1 MGFKILLNN
10 HKLFKS
16 LKITNKRYRSRIPLL
31 YLYHCLWFILKKHIY
46 SLDNFRE
53 CPFWLNTYSDIHYC
67 RCINL
72 IWMCRCH
79 HGYNILS
86 VVFCCV
92 HWFLISVHYSLSSVL
107 LFFFCFFNQII
118 QFSDLQTRITTQHFF
133 IIIVLHIHWR
143 YGLKLFFFLN

>member
-1 MGFKILLNN
+1 MKQLLYFYSMGFKILLNN

-53 CPFWLNTYSDIHYC
+53 CLFWLNTYSDIHY
-67 RCINL
+67 RRYISL

-79 HGYNILS
+79 HGYNIFFLS
-86 VVFCCV
+86 CFSASTDFWLVSTILYRLYYCFFFVFLTKLSS
-92 HWFLISVHYSLSSVL
+92 FLI
-107 LFFFCFFNQII
+107 CRQ
-118 QFSDLQTRITTQHFF
+118 
-133 IIIVLHIHWR
+133 
-143 YGLKLFFFLN
+143 G